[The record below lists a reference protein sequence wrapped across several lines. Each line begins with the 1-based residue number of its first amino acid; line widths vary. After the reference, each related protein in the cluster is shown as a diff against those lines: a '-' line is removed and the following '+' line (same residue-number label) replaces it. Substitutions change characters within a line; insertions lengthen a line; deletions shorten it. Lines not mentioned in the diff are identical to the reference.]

1 MEETEKAFLDNKEV
15 LKKWKSNYRKL
26 ESYCKQRATSAVPMD
41 EELVRWVENQV
52 KVRHML
58 PKELD
63 DKLSALDFDF
73 ETGND
78 SWDGM
83 YRQLLKF
90 FQTYGHVFVP
100 VDQEFEAL
108 RDWLIRQV
116 INKSLLSESQ
126 VQKLD
131 SLNVDWNMAVTRDQR
146 WELMFQ
152 RLRDYRDIHGDCRVP
167 QKWSKDPQ
175 LALWVQVQRRM
186 YHQGKLRKDR
196 EEKLN
201 SLNFIWS
208 IQSLFDSQWNEY
220 FEELKAF
227 CQKHGHCRV
236 TGKHDKLAAWVERQ
250 RTAKTKNQLPARR
263 VKLLDSI
270 NFIWGFDEIKKK
282 EWEKKYKELYAF
294 QQKHGHGF
302 VPVNYKQD
310 KSLGTWVATQRKL
323 EATGK
328 LESEKKKKLEELGF
342 VWSRDTQKELE
353 AINSRKWEAS
363 FRKLKAY
370 KNEYGTCQVS
380 LKVDSVLQRWACWQR
395 KAFYEG
401 KLPQDRLDKLN
412 EIGFPWSIQEGYW
425 MKMYDALI
433 KFKKEFGHT
442 RVPFQWTRNHKL
454 ADWVY
459 RTKVNKGS
467 LGVQKI
473 ELLNDIGF
481 DWTLSRRNV
490 VPWKEMYSRLLAF
503 HRKHGHTRVPVNWE
517 EDPKLGKW
525 VSRMR
530 SERERLEAR
539 RIALLEAIE
548 FDWGY
553 KFSQKN
559 DKRTRREYV
568 RET

>member
-1 MEETEKAFLDNKEV
+1 MEETDKVFLNKDA
-15 LKKWKSNYRKL
+15 LKKWNSYYRRL
-26 ESYCKQRATSAVPMD
+26 ERFCERRSTSPIPMD
-41 EELVRWVENQV
+41 EELVRWVENQG
-52 KVRHML
+52 KIRHLL

-63 DKLSALDFDF
+63 DKLSALDYDF
-73 ETGND
+73 GTSDN

-83 YRQLLKF
+83 HRQLLKF
-90 FQTYGHVFVP
+90 VQKHGHSFVP
-100 VDQEFEAL
+100 ADPEYEEL

-116 INKSLLSESQ
+116 INKSLLSEAQ
-126 VQKLD
+126 VEKLD
-131 SLNVDWNMAVTRDQR
+131 SLNVDWNMAISRDHR

-152 RLRDYRDIHGDCRVP
+152 RLKDYREKYGDCRVP
-167 QKWSKDPQ
+167 QKWHKDPQ

-196 EEKLN
+196 EEKLK
-201 SLNFIWS
+201 SVDFIWS
-208 IQSLFDSQWNEY
+208 IQTLFDSQWQEY

-236 TGKHDKLAAWVERQ
+236 PGKQEKLAAWVERQ
-250 RTAKTKNQLPARR
+250 RTAKTRNQLPAKR
-263 VKLLDSI
+263 VKMLNSI

-282 EWEKKYKELYAF
+282 EWEKKFKELQAF

-302 VPVNYKQD
+302 VPVNYKEN

-328 LESEKKKKLEELGF
+328 LESYKKRKLDALGF

-353 AINSRKWEAS
+353 AINAKKWEAS
-363 FRKLKAY
+363 FKKLKAY
-370 KNEYGTCQVS
+370 KKEHGTCQVS
-380 LKVDSVLQRWACWQR
+380 LKIDPVLQRWTCWQR

-412 EIGFPWSIQEGYW
+412 ELRFPWSIQEGYW

-442 RVPFQWTRNHKL
+442 RVPFQWPRNHKL

-459 RTKVNKGS
+459 RTKVNKS
-467 LGVQKI
+467 ALSVQKV
-473 ELLNDIGF
+473 ELLNEIGF
-481 DWTLSRRNV
+481 DWTLTRRNV
-490 VPWKEMYSRLLAF
+490 VPWKDMYSRLLAF
-503 HRKHGHTRVPVNWE
+503 HRKHGHTRVPVKWE

-530 SERERLEAR
+530 SEREKLEPR
-539 RIALLEAIE
+539 RVALLEAIE
-548 FDWGY
+548 FDWGF
-553 KFSQKN
+553 KFSPRNENRAKPEFVQQ
-559 DKRTRREYV
+559 T
-568 RET
+568 